1 MSTEQSASSRRRCR
15 RTRWPGHRVSSARG
29 DGDGGGSSSYEAKPS
44 DAPGDCVIVIYTM
57 DDHTIHKVT
66 MCEVRP
72 LHYELSGDTVIGH
85 W

>member
-1 MSTEQSASSRRRCR
+1 M
-15 RTRWPGHRVSSARG
+15 VVL
-29 DGDGGGSSSYEAKPS
+29 SYEAKPS
-44 DAPGDCVIVIYTM
+44 DAPGDCVIVIYAM

-72 LHYELSGDTVIGH
+72 NHYELTGDTVISH